1 MALNWTEGVFRNSQH
16 TGTDLLLV
24 LILADSADRDTGACY
39 PSVKTIARLM
49 RSSERNVQLRLK
61 ALRDSGEI
69 TVRYQKSP
77 YGTNLY
83 VLNRSLLGGEVEFT
97 PYAQET
103 QGVKPTSSPK
113 GTTQAQQGVKRTSP
127 KPSVNEKEEKK
138 VTQRKEE
145 KGVLQETEK
154 KKILKEKKLTDFAEW
169 YDLYPRKVNKQ
180 RAISAW
186 SALTNTERQ
195 LALEALPK
203 HLTFYAD
210 KEPEYIPHP
219 ASWLNG
225 KRWEDELPA
234 QPKPNGRR
242 ALTTTYAENY

>member
-1 MALNWTEGVFRNSQH
+1 MALNWTEGVFRNSRH
-16 TGTDLLLV
+16 TGTDLLLM

-69 TVRYQKSP
+69 MVRYQKSP

-83 VLNRSLLGGEVEFT
+83 VLNRSLLGGEAEFT

-113 GTTQAQQGVKRTSP
+113 STGGVKRTSP
-127 KPSVNEKEEKK
+127 KPLV
-138 VTQRKEE
+138 RKE
-145 KGVLQETEK
+145 QK
-154 KKILKEKKLTDFAEW
+154 KKEKIQKEKSAVIDFSDW
-169 YDLYPRKVNKQ
+169 YTSYPRKVGRQ
-180 RAISAW
+180 RAVTAW
-186 SALTNTERQ
+186 ESLTDEERALAVAAMPSH
-195 LALEALPK
+195 LA
-203 HLTFYAD
+203 FYAD

-225 KRWEDELPA
+225 KRWQDELPA

-242 ALTTTYAENY
+242 AITTTYAENY